1 MKRIRPGTE
10 VNKLYAALFII
21 MDLFIF
27 ALLLIAL
34 YFLVKKIQEKRQEE
48 YTPIENDLE
57 EFRNDTL
64 HEQAKRDRDKLA
76 HIEEVAACR
85 SFPDTG
91 QEEESDD

>member
-1 MKRIRPGTE
+1 MYI
-10 VNKLYAALFII
+10 ALFVI
-21 MDLFIF
+21 MDLLIF

-34 YFLVKKIQEKRQEE
+34 YFLVKKIQEKREEE

-64 HEQAKRDRDKLA
+64 HEQAKRDRDRLA

-85 SFPDTG
+85 DLPDNKRG
-91 QEEESDD
+91 EECED